1 MFGNN
6 QSRRYLSGDL
16 SLWLLVFSNFATI
29 FLAITQDWSLVSIMW
44 VYWFQSVTIGLF
56 NFIRILGLKEFSTD
70 GLKFEGQQAKPTK
83 ETQLFSAFFFLC
95 HYGFFHLVYL
105 IFLLAGLSDGTFG
118 EKIDLAENM
127 EFVFFPSL
135 LFFTNHL
142 FSFIYNK
149 QRDTKKQNIGTVMFY
164 PYLRI
169 IPMHLTIILGF
180 SLGLSLGNIVLPFF
194 LILKTF
200 SDAIM
205 HTIEHR
211 LIRKG
216 GGQSHGSLTP
226 IIHPD

>member
-6 QSRRYLSGDL
+6 QLRKYLSGDM
-16 SLWLLVFSNFATI
+16 SLWFLIFSNFVTI
-29 FLAITQDWSLVSIMW
+29 FLAITQDWSLASIMW
-44 VYWFQSVTIGLF
+44 VYWFQSVTIGF
-56 NFIRILGLKEFSTD
+56 FIRILGLKDFSTD

-95 HYGFFHLVYL
+95 HYGFFHLFYL
-105 IFLLAGLSDGTFG
+105 IFLLSDSSDGTFG
-118 EKIDLAENM
+118 EKIGFVENM

-135 LFFTNHL
+135 LFFANHF

-149 QRDTKKQNIGTVMFY
+149 QREPKKQNIGAVMVY
-164 PYLRI
+164 PYIRI

-180 SLGLSLGNIVLPFF
+180 PLGLSLGSLGDILLPFF

-205 HTIEHR
+205 HVVEHR
-211 LIRKG
+211 FIRKG
-216 GGQSHGSLTP
+216 EDKVT
-226 IIHPD
+226 IA